1 MCCTSTAALPQA
13 CNSYHCTGAVLDGA
27 AIVGVW
33 LKLAVNAGF
42 VLTEID
48 HRAAQFKTYE
58 TWHADAVRVHA
69 ALMAFLEAR
78 YTAFEQQCAQNKGD
92 RDPGDPSYALDKAGS
107 AQ

>member
-42 VLTEID
+42 VCVASALVNFGVTV
-48 HRAAQFKTYE
+48 AAS
-58 TWHADAVRVHA
+58 
-69 ALMAFLEAR
+69 L
-78 YTAFEQQCAQNKGD
+78 
-92 RDPGDPSYALDKAGS
+92 KA
-107 AQ
+107 